1 MVAFLISI
9 VALKRTIKL
18 NFSFSQFVIKPIIAT
33 GIMAVCSYFIYS
45 VLSGII
51 SVNMATI
58 IAIMSAIILYG
69 LSIVALKVFKKEEIE
84 MLPCGN
90 KLCKILEKLK
100 IY

>member
-1 MVAFLISI
+1 MISI

-18 NFSFSQFVIKPIIAT
+18 NLSFPQFVIKPIIAT

-51 SVNMATI
+51 SAM
-58 IAIMSAIILYG
+58 ILYG
-69 LSIVALKVFKKEEIE
+69 LSIIALKVFKKEEIE
-84 MLPCGN
+84 MLPYGN

>member
-1 MVAFLISI
+1 MISI

-18 NFSFSQFVIKPIIAT
+18 NLSFPQFVIKPIIAT

-45 VLSGII
+45 ALSGII
-51 SVNMATI
+51 SANMATI
-58 IAIMSAIILYG
+58 VAIISAMILYV
-69 LSIVALKVFKKEEIE
+69 LSIIALKVFKKEEIE
-84 MLPCGN
+84 MLPYGN